1 MFDPWT
7 WLQVGDLGS
16 PMHVCCTNK
25 NTGEEHPKPR
35 MRMQNKLRILGE
47 NILLSQKVYAEQ
59 IKNTGGRTSYNP
71 RMCILNIDFI
81 WGENIL

>member
-35 MRMQNKLRILGE
+35 MRMQNKLRILGGE
-47 NILLSQKVYAEQ
+47 HPIIPESVC
-59 IKNTGGRTSYNP
+59 RTN
-71 RMCILNIDFI
+71 
-81 WGENIL
+81 